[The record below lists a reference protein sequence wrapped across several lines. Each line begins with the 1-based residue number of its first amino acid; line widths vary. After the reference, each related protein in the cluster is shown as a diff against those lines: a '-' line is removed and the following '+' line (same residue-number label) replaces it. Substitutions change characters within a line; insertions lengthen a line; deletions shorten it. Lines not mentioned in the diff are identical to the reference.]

1 MRLPARE
8 LGLLVVALVVCLPP
22 AGCEKSS
29 MTVKGTVLRDK
40 KPIPVSATG
49 VVQVTLIPDVPPGT
63 PYTTFIGRCNPD
75 GTFEVLG
82 VKPGKYKVAV
92 EQFDPSP
99 QTDKLEGA
107 YSPTKTTI
115 VREVDGKKP
124 IEIDLA
130 NPNG

>member
-1 MRLPARE
+1 MRLPAR
-8 LGLLVVALVVCLPP
+8 GSGFLVVALAVCLLP
-22 AGCEKSS
+22 AGCEKGPS
-29 MTVKGTVLRDK
+29 TVKGTVLRDK

-63 PYTTFIGRCNPD
+63 PFTTYIGRCNPD

-107 YSPTKTTI
+107 FSATKTTI
-115 VREVDGKKP
+115 VRDIDGKKP
-124 IEIDLA
+124 VEIDLA